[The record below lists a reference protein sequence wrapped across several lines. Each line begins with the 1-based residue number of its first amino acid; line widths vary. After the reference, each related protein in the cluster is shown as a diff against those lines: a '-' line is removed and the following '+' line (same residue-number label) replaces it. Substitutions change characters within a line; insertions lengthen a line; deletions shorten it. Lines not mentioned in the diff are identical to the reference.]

1 MLILIK
7 LLRTAPHHG
16 NFPSLCFEQY
26 TLNGHASYLTLRLF
40 QPTYSW
46 RLVSV
51 SPNLKPS
58 TSPGLIVSTSTFDGR
73 RHFSSGATVTSL
85 VDSSALNIKQK
96 SVSKVSSTLS
106 KDLKCFLYYHNKC
119 CRSTLISCH
128 IFLFKVMNGLGDML
142 RRILIHDDITQH

>member
-1 MLILIK
+1 MLVLIFINSWE
-7 LLRTAPHHG
+7 LLHIMEI
-16 NFPSLCFEQY
+16 FPSLYFEQY
-26 TLNGHASYLTLRLF
+26 TIMRHASYLTLRLF

-106 KDLKCFLYYHNKC
+106 KDFKYFFVLSRYMLSIYNDFLP
-119 CRSTLISCH
+119 
-128 IFLFKVMNGLGDML
+128 
-142 RRILIHDDITQH
+142 RIYF